1 MLGTILRQQGAAA
14 EAIAEFR
21 RTIALEPRSAEAH
34 LSLGQ
39 MLERSGDATGAS
51 AALAEAERLNARKA
65 DEQAAAFALSRG
77 ADQLRQGDVR
87 AAIVELKDAVRLAP
101 ELARAHY
108 PLALALRQQ
117 GAQADARAHFAEAQ
131 RLAPWIQVPGV
142 AR

>member
-14 EAIAEFR
+14 DAIAEFR

-39 MLERSGDATGAS
+39 MLERSGDAAGAS
-51 AALAEAERLNARKA
+51 AALAEAGRLNAQKA

-77 ADQLRQGDVR
+77 AEKLRQGEVR

-101 ELARAHY
+101 QLARAHY
-108 PLALALRQQ
+108 QLALALRRQ

-131 RLAPWIQVPGV
+131 RLAPWIEIP
-142 AR
+142 